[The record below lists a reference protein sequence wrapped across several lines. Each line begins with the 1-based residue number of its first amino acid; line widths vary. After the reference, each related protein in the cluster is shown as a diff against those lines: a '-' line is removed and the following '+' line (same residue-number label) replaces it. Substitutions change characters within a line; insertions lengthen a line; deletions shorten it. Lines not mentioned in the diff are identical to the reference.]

1 LLVAAPHD
9 GARPVRIDPEH
20 THRMPTITSR
30 STGMNDVSAT
40 EGTYPPPHNNDAADE
55 APNLALTDVVK
66 EDATLGESTDPLR
79 LYLKKLGSTTLLSRD
94 GEVAIA
100 KRIEDAENAVLTA
113 LLNSPLAVRTIL
125 KLGPALKAG
134 TVRITN
140 LVKHADDAFEPF
152 DEDQEKDRFLKLLDR
167 VRRAHK
173 KELELQRD
181 RANASGDGER
191 RRADARIEAHREKTV
206 EILRDMRLS
215 KKLIDQIVAEL
226 KQVGDRMGKASSRSE
241 ARRVASEMEVDV
253 KETVDTCRR
262 IKTAE
267 RAIEKAKAE
276 LIEANLRLVVSIAK
290 KYTNRGLHFLDLIQE
305 GNIGLMRAVDKFEYR
320 RGYKFS
326 TYGTWWIRQAITRAI
341 ADQSRT
347 IRVPVHMTETTNKVV
362 RTARHLLGK
371 LGREPTMEEIAEEMD
386 VPAELVRKV
395 FKLTKQPLSLD
406 MPIGEEGDSQLG
418 DFVEDKGA
426 VNPAEAVVEASLGEH
441 VRQVLSTLT
450 PREEKVLRLRFG
462 IGEKSDHTLEEV
474 GRDFQVTRERIRQIE
489 AKALR
494 KLQHGVRSKL
504 LRSYVE

>member
-1 LLVAAPHD
+1 
-9 GARPVRIDPEH
+9 
-20 THRMPTITSR
+20 
-30 STGMNDVSAT
+30 MNDVSAT

-173 KELELQRD
+173 KELEMQRD
-181 RANASGDGER
+181 RANAGGDGER
-191 RRADARIEAHREKTV
+191 RRADARIDAHREKTV

-276 LIEANLRLVVSIAK
+276 LIEANLR
-290 KYTNRGLHFLDLIQE
+290 
-305 GNIGLMRAVDKFEYR
+305 
-320 RGYKFS
+320 
-326 TYGTWWIRQAITRAI
+326 
-341 ADQSRT
+341 
-347 IRVPVHMTETTNKVV
+347 
-362 RTARHLLGK
+362 
-371 LGREPTMEEIAEEMD
+371 
-386 VPAELVRKV
+386 
-395 FKLTKQPLSLD
+395 
-406 MPIGEEGDSQLG
+406 
-418 DFVEDKGA
+418 
-426 VNPAEAVVEASLGEH
+426 
-441 VRQVLSTLT
+441 
-450 PREEKVLRLRFG
+450 
-462 IGEKSDHTLEEV
+462 
-474 GRDFQVTRERIRQIE
+474 
-489 AKALR
+489 
-494 KLQHGVRSKL
+494 
-504 LRSYVE
+504 

>member
-1 LLVAAPHD
+1 
-9 GARPVRIDPEH
+9 
-20 THRMPTITSR
+20 
-30 STGMNDVSAT
+30 
-40 EGTYPPPHNNDAADE
+40 
-55 APNLALTDVVK
+55 
-66 EDATLGESTDPLR
+66 
-79 LYLKKLGSTTLLSRD
+79 
-94 GEVAIA
+94 
-100 KRIEDAENAVLTA
+100 
-113 LLNSPLAVRTIL
+113 VRTIL

-290 KYTNRGLHFLDLIQE
+290 KYTN
-305 GNIGLMRAVDKFEYR
+305 
-320 RGYKFS
+320 
-326 TYGTWWIRQAITRAI
+326 
-341 ADQSRT
+341 
-347 IRVPVHMTETTNKVV
+347 
-362 RTARHLLGK
+362 
-371 LGREPTMEEIAEEMD
+371 
-386 VPAELVRKV
+386 
-395 FKLTKQPLSLD
+395 
-406 MPIGEEGDSQLG
+406 
-418 DFVEDKGA
+418 
-426 VNPAEAVVEASLGEH
+426 
-441 VRQVLSTLT
+441 
-450 PREEKVLRLRFG
+450 PRCT
-462 IGEKSDHTLEEV
+462 SWT
-474 GRDFQVTRERIRQIE
+474 
-489 AKALR
+489 
-494 KLQHGVRSKL
+494 
-504 LRSYVE
+504 